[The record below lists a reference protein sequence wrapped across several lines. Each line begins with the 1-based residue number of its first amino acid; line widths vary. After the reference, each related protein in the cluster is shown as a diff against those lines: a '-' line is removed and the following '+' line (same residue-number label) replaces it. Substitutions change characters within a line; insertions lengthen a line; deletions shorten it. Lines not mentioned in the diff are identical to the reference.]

1 MNYQQHPL
9 SAAFPAMP
17 AMHLDYLAKD
27 IAEHGLHIAITLF
40 DGMILDGWHRYQAC
54 QVAGVSPR
62 FESLSEG
69 ADPVAFVR
77 SRNLHR
83 RDLTPS
89 QRAAAVVAC
98 SEWARTGRPTEK
110 GDHGSLFMSKKEMAE
125 AADVSVKT
133 IQRAKA
139 AHIAGLGEQV
149 RDGIITAKAAVKQ
162 VRQVRQGAA
171 SERTPPA
178 SAKPEIKWSVVGP
191 MLKAALEQIR
201 DADDREAAIE
211 MALCLLG
218 EIEKQQIAT

>member
-1 MNYQQHPL
+1 MNYPQHPL

-17 AMHLDYLAKD
+17 RMHLDYLAKD

-98 SEWARTGRPTEK
+98 SEWAKRGTNQ
-110 GDHGSLFMSKKEMAE
+110 HGGSEPGSHPQTATEMAK

-133 IQRAKA
+133 IQQAKA

-162 VRQVRQGAA
+162 VRQGAA

-178 SAKPEIKWSVVGP
+178 SAKPQIKWSVVGP